1 MFVCLKPDAPGEN
14 SADIGK
20 GGQMEKR
27 NFVAKGN
34 ICYSAEDMS
43 LHVVKQGYLV
53 CQDGKSAG
61 VYEEL
66 PADYQE
72 YPVEDYGDQI
82 LIPGLVDLHV
92 HAPQY
97 AFRGLGMDLELLEW
111 LNTNTFPEEAKYA
124 DLEYAKQA
132 YGIFTER
139 MRVSATARACI
150 FATVHNPATEILMDQ
165 LENTGLV
172 TMVGKV
178 NMDRNSPDYLAEE
191 GAEQSAAATVNWL
204 EHIAGRYERT
214 KPILTPRFIPTCS
227 DDLMRRLKEIQ
238 TTYQL
243 PMQSHL
249 SENPGEISWVQE
261 LCPESE
267 FYGDAYDQFGLFGGD
282 CKTIMAHC
290 VYSDERERERMKE
303 RGVFVAHCPQSNT
316 NLASGIAPVRKFL
329 KEGIAV
335 GLGSDVA
342 GGHTESIFRAMADA
356 VQVSKLYWRLADQ
369 KDSPLTM
376 EEAFYLA
383 TRGGGAFFGKVG
395 SFDPGYEFD
404 MLVLDDS
411 SLPHPQEL
419 DVKDRLER
427 FVYLSDERHIA
438 GKYVAGRKLWG

>member
-1 MFVCLKPDAPGEN
+1 
-14 SADIGK
+14 
-20 GGQMEKR
+20 MEKR

-43 LHVVKQGYLV
+43 LRVVKRGYLV

-132 YGIFTER
+132 YGIFTEQ

-329 KEGIAV
+329 EEGISV

-356 VQVSKLYWRLADQ
+356 VQVSKLYWRLVDQ
-369 KDSPLTM
+369 KDRPLTM

-395 SFDPGYEFD
+395 SFDSGYEFD